1 MLDVRFFAKGEKP
14 ESFSTFIIA
23 LLNPYCLPYML
34 IILWYLTN
42 FPLTEF
48 SRSLQ
53 TLVARV
59 DSLERS
65 LVSGSGGRR
74 GHASPAGPRGANGS
88 PAGQRA
94 GAPLISTSHYPMA
107 SPYSPGQHQLPPRSS
122 SYNQVNLFSCILLVH
137 LGRQLYNSQH
147 FRHLNPY
154 LLLPR
159 PRRRKIGITFL
170 RACFRRKNHRG
181 CELDV

>member
-1 MLDVRFFAKGEKP
+1 MSLMLDVGFFAKGEKQ
-14 ESFSTFIIA
+14 ESTTLLYSTFVIV

-34 IILWYLTN
+34 IILLDLTN

-74 GHASPAGPRGANGS
+74 GHASPAGPRGSNGS

-94 GAPLISTSHYPMA
+94 GAPLISTSHYPLA
-107 SPYSPGQHQLPPRSS
+107 SPYSPGQHQLPPRGS
-122 SYNQVNLFSCILLVH
+122 SYNQVNVFSCILLVYMARTWINVWLVH
-137 LGRQLYNSQH
+137 LVR
-147 FRHLNPY
+147 
-154 LLLPR
+154 
-159 PRRRKIGITFL
+159 T
-170 RACFRRKNHRG
+170 
-181 CELDV
+181 

>member
-1 MLDVRFFAKGEKP
+1 MKNRGQPLFLV
-14 ESFSTFIIA
+14 IA
-23 LLNPYCLPYML
+23 LLHPYCLPYMPL
-34 IILWYLTN
+34 ILLDLTN

-74 GHASPAGPRGANGS
+74 GHASPAGPRGSNGS

-94 GAPLISTSHYPMA
+94 GAPLISTSHYPLT

-137 LGRQLYNSQH
+137 MARTSINMWLV
-147 FRHLNPY
+147 HLVRTWMSRWM
-154 LLLPR
+154 LW
-159 PRRRKIGITFL
+159 F
-170 RACFRRKNHRG
+170 
-181 CELDV
+181 VSS

>member
-1 MLDVRFFAKGEKP
+1 MSLMLDVRFFAKGEKQ
-14 ESFSTFIIA
+14 ESTSTFIIA

-34 IILWYLTN
+34 IILLDLTN
-42 FPLTEF
+42 FPWTEF

-65 LVSGSGGRR
+65 LVSGSSGRR

-94 GAPLISTSHYPMA
+94 GAPLISTSHYPLA

-122 SYNQVNLFSCILLVH
+122 SYNQVNVFSCILLVH
-137 LGRQLYNSQH
+137 MARTWINVWLV
-147 FRHLNPY
+147 HLV
-154 LLLPR
+154 R
-159 PRRRKIGITFL
+159 T
-170 RACFRRKNHRG
+170 
-181 CELDV
+181 

>member
-1 MLDVRFFAKGEKP
+1 MKNRGQPLVLV
-14 ESFSTFIIA
+14 IA
-23 LLNPYCLPYML
+23 LLHPYCLLYML
-34 IILWYLTN
+34 LILLDLTN

-74 GHASPAGPRGANGS
+74 GHASPAGPRGSNGS

-94 GAPLISTSHYPMA
+94 GAPLISTSHYPLA

-122 SYNQVNLFSCILLVH
+122 SYNQVHLFSCILLVH
-137 LGRQLYNSQH
+137 MARTSINMWLFIL
-147 FRHLNPY
+147 
-154 LLLPR
+154 
-159 PRRRKIGITFL
+159 
-170 RACFRRKNHRG
+170 
-181 CELDV
+181 